1 MEEET
6 FGIPIFDPAKDIDKL
21 LGSKSD
27 DVRPFKRPICPDCG
41 KEHGLFCSRIPERY
55 NAYCEDCAH
64 KHIQEDLAKENSD
77 DLLVELYEELDHDN
91 IYMFLTDGQI
101 ERARDLYD
109 AKCEKEE
116 HIKYFNE
123 VKDLYNQ
130 AFELSTEHRT
140 SVDFEFYALLL
151 QRIDRSIS
159 ENSYKRDP
167 RNIVFNI

>member
-1 MEEET
+1 MEEKT
-6 FGIPIFDPAKDIDKL
+6 FGIPIYDPNKDIDEL

-27 DVRPFKRPICPDCG
+27 DVITFKRPTCPDCG
-41 KEHGLFCSRIPERY
+41 KEHGLFCSHIPERY

-77 DLLVELYEELDHDN
+77 DLLVKLYEELDQDN

-116 HIKYFNE
+116 HIRYFNE
-123 VKDLYNQ
+123 VKDLYDQ
-130 AFELSTEHRT
+130 AFKLSKEQHT
-140 SVDFEFYALLL
+140 SVDFEFYALLW
-151 QRIDRSIS
+151 QRIDKSIS
-159 ENSYKRDP
+159 ENSYKSDP
-167 RNIVFNI
+167 RNIVFNV